1 MKSSSKDYFERTM
14 LPHLSASY
22 HFALSIM
29 RHPQNAEDA
38 VQEAYIRAYRA
49 INQFSGENSKAWLMV
64 IVRNVCM
71 TQLSQLKGSKVVYI
85 DSQVLTQ
92 KVHQYQIE
100 QAIADTTPESTAIE
114 LSEISSQ
121 SKRIHH
127 AISQLS
133 LDYREIIL
141 LREFQDFNYKEISKI
156 TSLPLGTVMSRLSR
170 ARRDLREILGSAL
183 TKEERHEV

>member
-1 MKSSSKDYFERTM
+1 MKLSSKQYFERTM

-49 INQFSGENSKAWLMV
+49 IKQFSGENSKAWLMV
-64 IVRNVCM
+64 IVRNTCM
-71 TQLSQLKGSKVVYI
+71 THLNQLKSSKVVYI
-85 DSQVLTQ
+85 DSQALEQ
-92 KVHQYQIE
+92 KTHQHQTE
-100 QAIADTTPESTAIE
+100 QMITDAKPESEAIE
-114 LSEISSQ
+114 LTNLSSQ

-133 LDYREIIL
+133 VEYREVIL
-141 LREFQDFNYKEISKI
+141 LREFQEFNYKQISEI

-170 ARRDLREILGSAL
+170 ARKDLRKILGSEII
-183 TKEERHEV
+183 KEKNHGV

>member
-1 MKSSSKDYFERTM
+1 MKPSSKHYFERTM

-29 RHPQNAEDA
+29 GHPHNAEDA

-71 TQLSQLKGSKVVYI
+71 TQLSQSKGSKVVYI
-85 DSQVLTQ
+85 DSQMLKQ
-92 KVHQYQIE
+92 KTHQYQIE
-100 QAIADTTPESTAIE
+100 QAITDSTPETNAIE
-114 LSEISSQ
+114 LSETSSQ
-121 SKRIHH
+121 SKKIHH
-127 AISQLS
+127 AISQLP

-141 LREFQDFNYKEISKI
+141 LREFQDFNYKQIANI
-156 TSLPLGTVMSRLSR
+156 TSLPLGTVMSRLSL
-170 ARRDLREILGSAL
+170 ARRELIKILGAA
-183 TKEERHEV
+183 TKKVKNHGV

>member
-1 MKSSSKDYFERTM
+1 MKPSSRDYFERTM

-29 RHPQNAEDA
+29 GHPQNAEDA

-49 INQFSGENSKAWLMV
+49 INQFCGENSKAWLMV

-71 TQLSQLKGSKVVYI
+71 TQLSQSKGSKVVYI
-85 DSQVLTQ
+85 DSQMLKEKT
-92 KVHQYQIE
+92 HQYQIE
-100 QAIADTTPESTAIE
+100 QTVANSTPESNAIE
-114 LSEISSQ
+114 LSEIASH

-127 AISQLS
+127 AISQLPI
-133 LDYREIIL
+133 DYREIIL
-141 LREFQDFNYKEISKI
+141 LREFQNFNYKQISKI

-170 ARRDLREILGSAL
+170 ARRDLRKILSSTN

>member
-1 MKSSSKDYFERTM
+1 MKSSSKRYFERTM

-29 RHPQNAEDA
+29 GHPQNAEDA

-49 INQFSGENSKAWLMV
+49 IDKFSGENSKAWLMV

-71 TQLSQLKGSKVVYI
+71 TQLSQLKGSKVVYM
-85 DSQVLTQ
+85 DSQILKQ
-92 KVHQYQIE
+92 KMHQYQIK
-100 QAIADTTPESTAIE
+100 QAIVDTTPESNAIE
-114 LSEISSQ
+114 LSEISSK
-121 SKRIHH
+121 SKRVHH
-127 AISQLS
+127 AISQLP

-141 LREFQDFNYKEISKI
+141 LREFQDFNYNQISKI

-170 ARRDLREILGSAL
+170 ARRDLRKILGSAI
-183 TKEERHEV
+183 TKEKNHGV

>member
-1 MKSSSKDYFERTM
+1 MKSSSIQYFERTM

-49 INQFSGENSKAWLMV
+49 INQFSGVNSKAWLMV

-71 TQLSQLKGSKVVYI
+71 TQLNQLKSSKVVYI
-85 DSQVLTQ
+85 DSQLLKQ
-92 KVHQYQIE
+92 KSHQYQIE
-100 QAIADTTPESTAIE
+100 QMTTDATPESTAID
-114 LSEISSQ
+114 LSNLSSQ

-127 AISQLS
+127 AISELPV
-133 LDYREIIL
+133 DYREVIL
-141 LREFQDFNYKEISKI
+141 LREFQEFSYKQISKI

-170 ARRDLREILGSAL
+170 ARRDLRKMLSTETI
-183 TKEERHEV
+183 KEKNHEV